1 MTMVPRAGELLDL
14 NMSARYD
21 GPGTNGEVPTI
32 SLGNLSVSVYVV
44 EPGVFRVSLDVFNT
58 PDPRIMT
65 HENDE
70 DAPLVEFAVNGNV
83 IRTY

>member
-1 MTMVPRAGELLDL
+1 MMIPREGDLFDL

-21 GPGTNGEVPTI
+21 GPGTDGEVPTI
-32 SLGNLSVSVYVV
+32 TLGNVVVSVYVTP
-44 EPGVFRVSLDVFNT
+44 PGIFRVSMHIDET